1 MAVCYIVGAG
11 DCPPLDNIRINEGDM
26 VIAADAGLRY
36 LRAAGINPDSV
47 IGDFDSLGSVPE
59 GGKVTVLPAEKD
71 VTDMYAAAKA
81 GVAAGYT
88 ELKFYGWSGGRLDH
102 TLANIQLCASLVER
116 GYRADFV
123 AEKQILTAL
132 HCGEMR
138 FDKSHKGYISVFAF
152 SDECLGVTLKGLKY
166 TLDNATLSS
175 RFPLGIS
182 NEFTGTD
189 SLVKVSQG
197 TLIVV
202 FDA

>member
-11 DCPPLDNIRINEGDM
+11 DCPPLENIRINEGDT

-71 VTDMYAAAKA
+71 VTDMYAAAEA
-81 GVAAGYT
+81 GVAAGCT
-88 ELKFYGWSGGRLDH
+88 EFKVYGWSGGRLDH

-175 RFPLGIS
+175 RFPLGVS

>member
-11 DCPPLDNIRINEGDM
+11 DCPPLDNIRINEGDT

-81 GVAAGYT
+81 GVAAGYA
-88 ELKFYGWSGGRLDH
+88 EFKFYGWSGGRLDH

-175 RFPLGIS
+175 RFPLGVS

>member
-11 DCPPLDNIRINEGDM
+11 GCPPLDNIRINEGDT

-71 VTDMYAAAKA
+71 VTDMYAAADA

-88 ELKFYGWSGGRLDH
+88 EFKFYGWAGGRLDH

-175 RFPLGIS
+175 RFPLGVS

-202 FDA
+202 FNA

>member
-11 DCPPLDNIRINEGDM
+11 DCPPLENIRINEGDT

-59 GGKVTVLPAEKD
+59 GGKVTELPAEKD
-71 VTDMYAAAKA
+71 VTDMYAAAEA

-88 ELKFYGWSGGRLDH
+88 EFKFYGWSGGRLDH

-132 HCGEMR
+132 HCDEMR

-175 RFPLGIS
+175 RFPLGVS

>member
-11 DCPPLDNIRINEGDM
+11 DCPPLDNIRINEGDT
-26 VIAADAGLRY
+26 VIAADGGLRY

-71 VTDMYAAAKA
+71 VTDMYAAAEA

-88 ELKFYGWSGGRLDH
+88 KFKFYGWSGGRLDH

-166 TLDNATLSS
+166 TLDNVTLSS
-175 RFPLGIS
+175 RFPLGVS

>member
-59 GGKVTVLPAEKD
+59 GGKVTELPAEKD
-71 VTDMYAAAKA
+71 VTDMYAAAEA

-88 ELKFYGWSGGRLDH
+88 EFKFYGWLGGRLDH

-175 RFPLGIS
+175 RFPIGVS

>member
-1 MAVCYIVGAG
+1 M
-11 DCPPLDNIRINEGDM
+11 
-26 VIAADAGLRY
+26 
-36 LRAAGINPDSV
+36 
-47 IGDFDSLGSVPE
+47 
-59 GGKVTVLPAEKD
+59 
-71 VTDMYAAAKA
+71 
-81 GVAAGYT
+81 
-88 ELKFYGWSGGRLDH
+88 
-102 TLANIQLCASLVER
+102 
-116 GYRADFV
+116 
-123 AEKQILTAL
+123 TAL

-175 RFPLGIS
+175 RFPLGVS

-202 FDA
+202 FNA

>member
-59 GGKVTVLPAEKD
+59 GGKVTELPAEKD
-71 VTDMYAAAKA
+71 VTDMYAAAEA

-88 ELKFYGWSGGRLDH
+88 EFKFYGWLGGRLDH

-175 RFPLGIS
+175 RFPLGVS